1 MAARPCPLPWQFPP
15 LPYGN
20 FLKEIMTEVSSGSSG
35 RQSSKGMH
43 GAANDGE
50 VLHSTLAQD
59 ELSGAASSII
69 INIMQRQIPE
79 DVESMSDN
87 KSGFETG
94 TGCAEGRDDVTIEST
109 QKDTLGLRYAD
120 VPKRGGVVQDTD
132 FSVAE
137 ISEITDPTAMVPCMQ
152 IDVPRPMDITLST
165 VIDIEVGSLPN
176 SAEVLTDAK
185 RKAYA
190 RTNLQAGIQALE
202 KEEYDRAAAHFATG
216 RKHLGENGWKVDKAI
231 MLELCS
237 EGAKAYY
244 KTGDIDVMNEL
255 IGDILRRDIPL
266 KEKFIAYEYKMLA
279 EQAEG
284 NYNESISLG
293 LDVLRQLGLS
303 APKNKKFS
311 TLEVLVG
318 YLRTNR
324 ALGKRTA
331 EELLCLPKM
340 TDEAQPTMF
349 VMLVFMMVRETLNN
363 GISAS
368 SIDAFVSYGV
378 ILCGVFRET
387 RRGRELAKA
396 GELLLASSVLPERQ
410 SRVAFASQGLV
421 YHWSMPLRDTLAPL
435 LEGHRVGIEYADI
448 ESTGLNLSFYVD
460 HTFYSGCCLEGEEV
474 SRMIQLHIGLQNDA
488 RTVTTS
494 KSQTNYISSELLV
507 QNYLLAVKK
516 LRGIETLKA
525 YVYTL
530 LLELSVFFGEW
541 EEGMAILQKTDD
553 VRTALLGSFGEVRF
567 TISEALISIK
577 AAQISS
583 STMSSFK
590 WSRRAWKSLNLV
602 RGWSKKGN
610 VNVHHSMYL
619 LNAEFAALRGKK
631 RMAGNCFTSAIGI
644 ARNRAFLQDL
654 ALSHELASGFY
665 QKIGD
670 DSNKEFHLQQAV
682 KCYSEWGATSKVDQ
696 LVNLKT
702 AA

>member
-1 MAARPCPLPWQFPP
+1 
-15 LPYGN
+15 
-20 FLKEIMTEVSSGSSG
+20 
-35 RQSSKGMH
+35 
-43 GAANDGE
+43 
-50 VLHSTLAQD
+50 
-59 ELSGAASSII
+59 
-69 INIMQRQIPE
+69 
-79 DVESMSDN
+79 
-87 KSGFETG
+87 
-94 TGCAEGRDDVTIEST
+94 
-109 QKDTLGLRYAD
+109 
-120 VPKRGGVVQDTD
+120 
-132 FSVAE
+132 
-137 ISEITDPTAMVPCMQ
+137 
-152 IDVPRPMDITLST
+152 
-165 VIDIEVGSLPN
+165 
-176 SAEVLTDAK
+176 
-185 RKAYA
+185 
-190 RTNLQAGIQALE
+190 
-202 KEEYDRAAAHFATG
+202 
-216 RKHLGENGWKVDKAI
+216 
-231 MLELCS
+231 
-237 EGAKAYY
+237 
-244 KTGDIDVMNEL
+244 
-255 IGDILRRDIPL
+255 
-266 KEKFIAYEYKMLA
+266 
-279 EQAEG
+279 
-284 NYNESISLG
+284 
-293 LDVLRQLGLS
+293 
-303 APKNKKFS
+303 
-311 TLEVLVG
+311 
-318 YLRTNR
+318 
-324 ALGKRTA
+324 
-331 EELLCLPKM
+331 
-340 TDEAQPTMF
+340 
-349 VMLVFMMVRETLNN
+349 
-363 GISAS
+363 
-368 SIDAFVSYGV
+368 
-378 ILCGVFRET
+378 
-387 RRGRELAKA
+387 
-396 GELLLASSVLPERQ
+396 
-410 SRVAFASQGLV
+410 
-421 YHWSMPLRDTLAPL
+421 MPLRDTLAPL

-516 LRGIETLKA
+516 LRGIEVEENEQNFHNVLEIATKTGNQTLKA